1 MAAMLIL
8 RPWPL
13 PNRYKFQPLHLLP
26 EFRSFIFN
34 LLGFLRVLYCSSE
47 SLLPD
52 STDSRLLPEEAAAQG
67 EPFVRAP

>member
-52 STDSRLLPEEAAAQG
+52 STDSRKFLLAG
-67 EPFVRAP
+67 T